1 MSAVNNEC
9 VYSEKGNIN
18 SDRVRGYR
26 GEKTCGSAWLTVV
39 TVCVCVVREL

>member
-9 VYSEKGNIN
+9 VYSVKGN
-18 SDRVRGYR
+18 SDRVRGYTNR

-39 TVCVCVVREL
+39 TVCVW

>member
-9 VYSEKGNIN
+9 MYSEKGN

-39 TVCVCVVREL
+39 TVCVMVREV